1 MKFNDVIYH
10 LNHTF
15 MFKFQSNLLPS
26 AFSNFF
32 TPVSSKHK
40 YKTRLPSRST
50 FCIPVF
56 FFFTLC
62 YTCASMKQCNL
73 FNILN

>member
-26 AFSNFF
+26 AFSNSLPRYLQSTSIKLGSPRDLHFAFLFIFF
-32 TPVSSKHK
+32 YVVL
-40 YKTRLPSRST
+40 Y
-50 FCIPVF
+50 
-56 FFFTLC
+56 LC
-62 YTCASMKQCNL
+62 LHEAMQPL
-73 FNILN
+73 